1 MILECCPGAVL
12 VSWANVDT
20 ISKTAALLDA
30 EIVDLYMLELE
41 DLPIMEFV
49 VTVTLGSV
57 ARFVG
62 SIVDT
67 VVEIVALLSAE
78 TVDLYL
84 VTDIDDGSPCLSVES
99 ELVVP
104 V

>member
-12 VSWANVDT
+12 VSWANVNT
-20 ISKTAALLDA
+20 VSKTA
-30 EIVDLYMLELE
+30 
-41 DLPIMEFV
+41 
-49 VTVTLGSV
+49 
-57 ARFVG
+57 
-62 SIVDT
+62 
-67 VVEIVALLSAE
+67 ALLSAE

>member
-1 MILECCPGAVL
+1 MKSVNCL
-12 VSWANVDT
+12 
-20 ISKTAALLDA
+20 K
-30 EIVDLYMLELE
+30 M
-41 DLPIMEFV
+41 PIIEFV

-57 ARFVG
+57 AGFVG

-99 ELVVP
+99 ELLVP

>member
-1 MILECCPGAVL
+1 MVDWRLVWPGL
-12 VSWANVDT
+12 KLDT
-20 ISKTAALLDA
+20 VSKTAAMLDA
-30 EIVDLYMLELE
+30 EIVDLYMLEIDGLS
-41 DLPIMEFV
+41 IMEFV

-57 ARFVG
+57 AGFVG

-67 VVEIVALLSAE
+67 VGEIVALLSVE
-78 TVDLYL
+78 TVDLHL
-84 VTDIDDGSPCLSVES
+84 VTNIDDGSPCLSVES

>member
-1 MILECCPGAVL
+1 MSIECCL
-12 VSWANVDT
+12 Y
-20 ISKTAALLDA
+20 DA

-57 ARFVG
+57 AGFVG